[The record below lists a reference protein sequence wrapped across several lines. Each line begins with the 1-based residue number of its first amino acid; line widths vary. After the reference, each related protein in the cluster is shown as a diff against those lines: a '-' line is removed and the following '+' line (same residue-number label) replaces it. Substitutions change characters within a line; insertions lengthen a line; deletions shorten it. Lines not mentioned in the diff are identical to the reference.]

1 MKRSLGHTGTVR
13 INVLGGNN
21 PSFFGG
27 GNIGGGGGGNNGGD
41 ALLFGG
47 GGTGGSGGSDS
58 AVAWTYHIDDTNIND
73 DYHGNST
80 HDNFGLY
87 DDAEKNDYWTP
98 VIIRGDPVGAFAAVR
113 QILPLLVADSST
125 SNTAN
130 GGSGGVNETGIH
142 DGIVLDVPI
151 HWSKHNLLVG
161 RGGHTIA
168 ALSATYQTRIMIP
181 PPPPSTDSRN
191 GNNVSSSQPPQ
202 NQQQPI
208 QQQLPAGG
216 GSGSGATS
224 STMPSNVIQLE
235 GDDIDLVEQCL
246 AKMISIV
253 TGEEVW
259 VPTGRRISV
268 DNKENEKK
276 IDVTTSPSHNTAAV
290 EDDESDQ
297 IQNTPTTSTKQN
309 TNSRTTKKDEDDT
322 VKAATAEA
330 IIIKTWTPASKL
342 LNLGKIRKI
351 QRKTNTTIRRKKI
364 RLVDGVCVGGGSGGN
379 GANLGGK
386 VVIDDEKDEEA
397 EELDDDAD
405 DAEEEDGEVVSAGEG
420 NNDGMTSGK

>member
-1 MKRSLGHTGTVR
+1 M
-13 INVLGGNN
+13 
-21 PSFFGG
+21 
-27 GNIGGGGGGNNGGD
+27 
-41 ALLFGG
+41 
-47 GGTGGSGGSDS
+47 
-58 AVAWTYHIDDTNIND
+58 
-73 DYHGNST
+73 
-80 HDNFGLY
+80 
-87 DDAEKNDYWTP
+87 
-98 VIIRGDPVGAFAAVR
+98 
-113 QILPLLVADSST
+113 
-125 SNTAN
+125 
-130 GGSGGVNETGIH
+130 
-142 DGIVLDVPI
+142 
-151 HWSKHNLLVG
+151 
-161 RGGHTIA
+161 
-168 ALSATYQTRIMIP
+168 
-181 PPPPSTDSRN
+181 
-191 GNNVSSSQPPQ
+191 
-202 NQQQPI
+202 

-216 GSGSGATS
+216 GSGSGSGATS

-276 IDVTTSPSHNTAAV
+276 IDITTSYSRNTTVV

-322 VKAATAEA
+322 VRAATAEA
-330 IIIKTWTPASKL
+330 VIIKIWTPASKL

-364 RLVDGVCVGGGSGGN
+364 RLVDGGN
-379 GANLGGK
+379 GANLVGK